1 MCSMHDQ
8 SPLMMMVMN
17 HVVLQVKFYAPW
29 CEHSKAIKSE
39 FEQAAIIL
47 GQVLTMYNVH

>member
-1 MCSMHDQ
+1 MCTMHDE
-8 SPLMMMVMN
+8 SPLMMN
-17 HVVLQVKFYAPW
+17 HVVLKVKFYAPW

-47 GQVLTMYNVH
+47 GQVRTMYIERRT